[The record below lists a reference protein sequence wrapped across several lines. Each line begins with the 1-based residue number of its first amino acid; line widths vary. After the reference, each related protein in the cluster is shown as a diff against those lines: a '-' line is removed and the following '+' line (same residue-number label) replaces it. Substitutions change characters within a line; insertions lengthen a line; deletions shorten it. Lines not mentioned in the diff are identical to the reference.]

1 MAPKT
6 KVLIAVDGSENAMDA
21 VRYAGQFFDPERT
34 DMTLIHIM
42 AELPDMVDD
51 LKTIAS
57 IDPAALETDA
67 WHQKMAEQTRQMMA
81 AAESILIG
89 IGYEKASIHIIIRTR
104 ENGVAKDITAEC
116 GKDYDALILGRR
128 GGNDPT
134 DIIVGATAYRM
145 MSAIEHLPVVIVGA
159 KPDSR
164 HILIGFNGS
173 DNGFKAVDCACKLMP
188 RPDREVFLCHVSPTM
203 NMPFGDG
210 NVIPEDQKKQ
220 WTDQQHQRIAE
231 LMKQAGNRLAGA
243 GFDPTLIR
251 TEIVSGRTSRAVIIS
266 KNAENRQC
274 GTLVIG
280 RRGLSMIREFMM
292 GRVTMKVL
300 HKAHQ
305 QAVWIV

>member
-128 GGNDPT
+128 GAMIPPT
-134 DIIVGATAYRM
+134 SLWG
-145 MSAIEHLPVVIVGA
+145 P
-159 KPDSR
+159 R
-164 HILIGFNGS
+164 HI
-173 DNGFKAVDCACKLMP
+173 
-188 RPDREVFLCHVSPTM
+188 E
-203 NMPFGDG
+203 
-210 NVIPEDQKKQ
+210 
-220 WTDQQHQRIAE
+220 
-231 LMKQAGNRLAGA
+231 
-243 GFDPTLIR
+243 
-251 TEIVSGRTSRAVIIS
+251 
-266 KNAENRQC
+266 
-274 GTLVIG
+274 
-280 RRGLSMIREFMM
+280 
-292 GRVTMKVL
+292 
-300 HKAHQ
+300 
-305 QAVWIV
+305 